1 MMQQTQTASDRA
13 RNQQGSTL
21 QENTERAVQDAK
33 TELEKRSPHEARE
46 LANATGDAV
55 RDVRIDSTKGASA
68 REVADRAGQGGV
80 MTDVDRRLADL
91 KVPMAQ
97 DDTYKIKDE
106 VRRNIMHLAREVQAK
121 ETREEQV
128 RESAKKDAAKHGQPT
143 ATSYFNDPK
152 SGSDRPVNNRT
163 DSPQKV
169 AA

>member
-1 MMQQTQTASDRA
+1 MMQQTQTSSDRA
-13 RNQQGSTL
+13 RNQQGSAP

-68 REVADRAGQGGV
+68 REVADRAAQGGV

-97 DDTYKIKDE
+97 DDTYKIKDD
-106 VRRNIMHLAREVQAK
+106 VRRAIMDQAREVQAK
-121 ETREEQV
+121 ETREEQM
-128 RESAKKDAAKHGQPT
+128 RESAKRDADKHGESVST
-143 ATSYFNDPK
+143 GFFNYSK
-152 SGSDRPVNNRT
+152 S
-163 DSPQKV
+163 
-169 AA
+169 A